1 MAQFP
6 AFIYEIVGT
15 ALFTLISAQAYASGS
30 GMEANLYFAL
40 SWALVH
46 VTFSGLTEAYF
57 NPVLSIAKYV
67 ADGASDLSNL
77 FCTILAQFAGSFF
90 GGALI
95 SALGAE
101 ASPIL
106 KHAADANNYQVLA
119 MEILYTA
126 IFAKLFLTAAPK
138 DVCGTFWHV
147 LVIAF
152 MAVIAGNS
160 LWLNRYV
167 IDSVAFANISAV
179 NSMVIVGSV
188 LGSIIGAVIYKYRQE

>member
-1 MAQFP
+1 MGLISRVSSRTYRDNSKNNRFSSNHQKFKKMAKFP
-6 AFIYEIVGT
+6 AFIYEVVDT
-15 ALFTLISAQAYASGS
+15 ALFTLISAQAYASAT
-30 GMEANLYFAL
+30 GMEAALYFGL

-46 VTFSGLTEAYF
+46 VTFSELTEAYF

-95 SALGAE
+95 SALGAKE
-101 ASPIL
+101 SPVL
-106 KHAADANNYQVLA
+106 AFAADANNYQVLA
-119 MEILYTA
+119 MEILSTA

-152 MAVIAGNS
+152 MV
-160 LWLNRYV
+160 
-167 IDSVAFANISAV
+167 
-179 NSMVIVGSV
+179 
-188 LGSIIGAVIYKYRQE
+188 

>member
-1 MAQFP
+1 LASAAKAKTGDSLAPNAEIKAPPKNEP
-6 AFIYEIVGT
+6 ANWAKIVQNKFDKSE
-15 ALFTLISAQAYASGS
+15 APSA
-30 GMEANLYFAL
+30 
-40 SWALVH
+40 
-46 VTFSGLTEAYF
+46 T
-57 NPVLSIAKYV
+57 VLSIAKYV

-95 SALGAE
+95 SALGAKE
-101 ASPIL
+101 SPVL
-106 KHAADANNYQVLA
+106 AFAADANNYQVLA

-152 MAVIAGNS
+152 MVVVAGNS
-160 LWLNRYV
+160 LWLNRYIV
-167 IDSVAFANISAV
+167 DSVINSGDAVSAI
-179 NSMVIVGSV
+179 NSMVVLGSI
-188 LGSIIGAVIYKYRQE
+188 LGSIIGAVIYKFRQE